1 MSAGWDFRLPGDEP
15 LMQALNGTG
24 LRGLDALAAAASSP
38 WFGFPVLL
46 AMAAWLVVRRTRAP
60 GWALLQLF
68 LAVGVT
74 DFVGSHLL
82 KPWVG
87 RVRPCFSGFA
97 DHVRLMVVVGHASPS
112 MPSLHAANAFAVAVT
127 LRFLAPETAV
137 VMFPVAVV
145 IALSRVFV
153 GVHWP
158 SDVVLGAAYGVGVAV
173 GLEQLAR
180 RLRERRAA
188 PAVSAAAGAQPS
200 SRSLP

>member
-1 MSAGWDFRLPGDEP
+1 MSAAWDFRLPGDEP
-15 LMQALNGTG
+15 VMQALNGTG

-38 WFGFPVLL
+38 WFGLPVLL
-46 AMAAWLVVRRTRAP
+46 VMAVWLLVRRTRAP

-97 DHVRLMVVVGHASPS
+97 EHVRLMVVVGHGSPS

-127 LRFLAPETAV
+127 LRYLAPETAV
-137 VMFPVAVV
+137 VMFPVAAV
-145 IALSRVFV
+145 IALSRIFV

-158 SDVVLGAAYGVGVAV
+158 SDVLLGSTYGVLVAV
-173 GLEQLAR
+173 GLERLVR
-180 RLRERRAA
+180 KLRERGAA
-188 PAVSAAAGAQPS
+188 PAVVAPAEAQPS